1 MVKVKDFK
9 GYEIF
14 VNETNGWFHAPAL
27 RMLDLSL
34 SALEKEITVAVNAQ
48 MAEKRV
54 LVCENNFVGGSYK
67 FVECIV
73 LWVGNGHLKVKHT
86 LGNVVIQASQAF
98 EVTEKNRE
106 ICEHITA
113 ITEQIDTLD
122 DERVDLYDELEIAKL
137 DRND

>member
-1 MVKVKDFK
+1 MIKVKDFK

-48 MAEKRV
+48 MAERRV
-54 LVCENNFVGGSYK
+54 LVAENNFVGGSYN
-67 FVECIV
+67 FVECVV

-86 LGNVVIQASQAF
+86 LGNIAIQANQAF

-106 ICEHITA
+106 IGKQISA
-113 ITEQIDTLD
+113 ISEQIDTLD
-122 DERVDLYDELEIAKL
+122 DERVDLFDELEIAKL
-137 DRND
+137 ERND